1 MTILNDLIAG
11 LTEDTPVRSVLV
23 DVRWT
28 VVCSRHCGMS
38 ATLTSDH
45 SHRHMPIR
53 DVGRLHQKS
62 ARELAEWAYSTDL
75 LEASIGVAAINSM
88 VDIDESL
95 TVEMNASEVLASR
108 GHGKNVALVGR
119 FSFIQQLRP
128 IARNLWVIE
137 QHPAEDEYPAG
148 SAVDLLPQADV
159 VAITG
164 STLVN
169 HTLDELLALCNPPTT
184 VIVLGPS
191 TPFSPILFDH
201 SVNIICG
208 TRVVDESSVL
218 RTVAQGASLRQ
229 IEGVKLLTFCRQ
241 KKI

>member
-1 MTILNDLIAG
+1 MTILGDLIAS
-11 LTEDTPVRSVLV
+11 LPEDIPVRSVLI
-23 DVRWT
+23 DAHWA
-28 VVCSRHCGMS
+28 VVCSHQCGISAALRSNHMS
-38 ATLTSDH
+38 
-45 SHRHMPIR
+45 IR
-53 DVGRLHQKS
+53 DVDLLHRKS
-62 ARELAEWAYSTDL
+62 ARELAEWALSADL

-88 VDIDESL
+88 VEIDESL

-108 GHGKNVALVGR
+108 GQGKDVALVGR
-119 FSFIQQLRP
+119 FSFIQQLRS

-137 QHPAEDEYPAG
+137 QYPAEDEYPAG

-169 HTLDELLALCNPPTT
+169 HTLDELLALCHPRTT

-191 TPFSPILFDH
+191 TPFSPVLFDH
-201 SVNIICG
+201 GVNIICG
-208 TRVVDESSVL
+208 TRVIDESSFF
-218 RTVAQGASLRQ
+218 RTVGQAASLRQ